1 MQFYR
6 YDASGNT
13 FVIFSTD
20 TQKDYSSL
28 AIEKCKECNTD
39 GLIAVVPH
47 SEFDFKW
54 LFYNNDGSVAAMCG
68 NGTRAVAHFA
78 YNQKIAP
85 KKMRFLTGAGV
96 IECEVDGDIV
106 ETTLTEPKILKEP
119 FFDEEV
125 KKELFIIDTGVPHI
139 VIVEEIDNFDINL
152 CRKLRYKYNANCNY
166 ASVKNDKLFVRTYER
181 GVEDETLACGT
192 GMVASFIRVRDLGL
206 IKDSVKV
213 YPKSKEELQVRF
225 KDNKLYFKGA
235 VKLDK
240 IC

>member
-13 FVIFSTD
+13 FVIFATN
-20 TQKDYSSL
+20 KEKNYSSL
-28 AIEKCKECNTD
+28 AIKKCKECQTD

-47 SEFDFKW
+47 SKYDFKW
-54 LFYNNDGSVAAMCG
+54 LFYNNDGSIAAMCG

-96 IECEVDGDIV
+96 IECEVDEDIV
-106 ETTLTEPKILKEP
+106 ETTLTKPKIVKEP
-119 FFDEEV
+119 FYDKEIN
-125 KKELFIIDTGVPHI
+125 KELFIIDTGVLHI
-139 VIVEEIDNFDINL
+139 VIVEDIKNFDINL
-152 CRKLRYKYNANCNY
+152 CKKLRYKYNANCNF
-166 ASVKNDKLFVRTYER
+166 AQVLDNKLYVRTYER
-181 GVEDETLACGT
+181 GVENETQACGT

-206 IKDSVKV
+206 IKDSIDV
-213 YPKSKEELQVRF
+213 YPKSKEKLQIKIKNDR
-225 KDNKLYFKGA
+225 LYFKGA
-235 VKLDK
+235 VRLDK